1 MTLAVVVVTLA
12 LLGATVVVGA
22 LGWRSW
28 LTERQRRR
36 LEISRRL
43 RSSAMALVDTDDA
56 EPPILTGVDA
66 VVFAE
71 LLARYSR
78 GLRGE
83 ADARIAAYFEG
94 TGAVDEFRHQLTR
107 RRERHRV
114 RAAFALGDM
123 GSPRAVPDLLTAL
136 EDDSLDV
143 RSAAARSLG
152 RLGATDAVEALID
165 ASVSHRVPRAIAG
178 TALLEIGPR
187 AVSPLVRLLDHP
199 DPHFRSDAVELIG
212 LLGSASDA
220 EALPTRLRDTSSEV
234 RAATAAALG
243 RLGAGTA
250 RDALIS
256 ALDDR
261 VRFVRS
267 AAARALGQ
275 IGGRSATQALLEV
288 ARHDDFDPAS

>member
-28 LTERQRRR
+28 LAERQRRR

-56 EPPILTGVDA
+56 EPPILTGVEA
-66 VVFAE
+66 RVFAE

-83 ADARIAAYFEG
+83 ADARIAAYFESD
-94 TGAVDEFRHQLTR
+94 GAVDEFRQQLDPSAR
-107 RRERHRV
+107 APPRPRGV
-114 RAAFALGDM
+114 RTG
-123 GSPRAVPDLLTAL
+123 GH
-136 EDDSLDV
+136 
-143 RSAAARSLG
+143 G
-152 RLGATDAVEALID
+152 ID
-165 ASVSHRVPRAIAG
+165 AGGTRPADRAGGPQPRRAGRGGAEPRPAGCHRRGRGADRRLRPQRVPRAIAG

-187 AVSPLVRLLDHP
+187 AVCPLARLLDHP

-250 RDALIS
+250 RDALIE
-256 ALDDR
+256 
-261 VRFVRS
+261 
-267 AAARALGQ
+267 RAG
-275 IGGRSATQALLEV
+275 
-288 ARHDDFDPAS
+288 